1 MLIKKKKTKEENN
14 IFENIS
20 AIEDR
25 ILPDVLEE
33 KSDYLYLGY
42 NKIFHALLL

>member
-1 MLIKKKKTKEENN
+1 MLVKRKKAKEENN

-25 ILPDVLEE
+25 DTCQM
-33 KSDYLYLGY
+33 
-42 NKIFHALLL
+42 F

>member
-1 MLIKKKKTKEENN
+1 MLIKKKKAKEENN

-33 KSDYLYLGY
+33 KADYSISRL
-42 NKIFHALLL
+42 